1 MSCSKQLNTICRA
14 DIVVDESF
22 GGFSDEGWSVLK
34 EIPLGQPSVILENP
48 MDPQRFKDCKR
59 MLDAPN
65 GALYWSVCLPL
76 K

>member
-1 MSCSKQLNTICRA
+1 MSCRKQLNTNCRA

-34 EIPLGQPSVILENP
+34 EIPPGAPSIILENP
-48 MDPQRFKDCKR
+48 MDPKRFKDCKR

>member
-34 EIPLGQPSVILENP
+34 EIPPGAPSIILENP
-48 MDPQRFKDCKR
+48 MDPKRFKDCKK
-59 MLDAPN
+59 ML
-65 GALYWSVCLPL
+65 Y
-76 K
+76 